1 MLLPLPIGQFFQIH
15 GSKFKLHPVCHLG
28 QASVLCITHRVLYL
42 FFFVLALALIC
53 RCLEDLGIPS
63 PGGKEKWSKTTVTS
77 ILQNEKYKGDALL
90 QNLSLIHI

>member
-42 FFFVLALALIC
+42 FFCVGVGFDLQMLGGLASW
-53 RCLEDLGIPS
+53 GTN
-63 PGGKEKWSKTTVTS
+63 GSKTGKTLSVSSTDVDT
-77 ILQNEKYKGDALL
+77 KATFMVVVAL
-90 QNLSLIHI
+90 